1 MSAREDITRFKQEAG
16 MLRFKLEELTVN
28 VNSQQLT
35 DSEKLAQRERVYRQ
49 NEESWSQQFNEKIQ
63 DINDLE
69 FRMKNQSV

>member
-69 FRMKNQSV
+69 FRMKNQSI